1 MKSPYLVT
9 VILFLAVSLA
19 SSLGGC
25 AHSSR
30 TDKEL
35 ERAEQLMTERP
46 DSSLII
52 LRDIEPGQLGSDRE
66 RAMYGLLLTMAE
78 DKNWLDP
85 ANDSII
91 SFAAGYFARTGDTDR
106 LIKSRYYRGRVRY
119 INKNYPEALV
129 CFYEAKE
136 TAEQSQDYF
145 WAGMACRGISDIY
158 SKTSSYSDQVG

>member
-1 MKSPYLVT
+1 M
-9 VILFLAVSLA
+9 AVSLA
-19 SSLGGC
+19 SALGGC

-85 ANDSII
+85 ANGS
-91 SFAAGYFARTGDTDR
+91 
-106 LIKSRYYRGRVRY
+106 
-119 INKNYPEALV
+119 
-129 CFYEAKE
+129 
-136 TAEQSQDYF
+136 
-145 WAGMACRGISDIY
+145 
-158 SKTSSYSDQVG
+158 